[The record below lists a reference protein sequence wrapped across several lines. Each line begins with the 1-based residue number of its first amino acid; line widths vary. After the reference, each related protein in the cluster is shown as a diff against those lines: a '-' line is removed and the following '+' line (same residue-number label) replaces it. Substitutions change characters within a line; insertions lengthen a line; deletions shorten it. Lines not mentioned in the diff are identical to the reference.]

1 MTGDAQVDLA
11 GAIEYLW
18 AWYRAIVQENEY
30 VRNSD
35 VGTTVTQFDAQL
47 AAIAALTPTAAEN
60 LPYFTAVNAAA
71 LTSLTAFARSILD
84 DANAAAVR
92 ATLGLGTLA
101 VLNTVGTT
109 ELTDDAV
116 TYAKLQNVSST
127 DRLLGRSTA
136 GAGDAEEILC
146 TAAGRSL
153 IGDASASG
161 QRTTLG
167 LGTIAIKNVGI
178 TATITT
184 AKLTPAGADG
194 SMSFVDGILIAQTQA
209 T

>member
-1 MTGDAQVDLA
+1 MT
-11 GAIEYLW
+11 
-18 AWYRAIVQENEY
+18 
-30 VRNSD
+30 
-35 VGTTVTQFDAQL
+35 
-47 AAIAALTPTAAEN
+47 
-60 LPYFTAVNAAA
+60 
-71 LTSLTAFARSILD
+71 ILD
-84 DANAAAVR
+84 DANAAAMR
-92 ATLGLGTLA
+92 TTLGLGALA
-101 VLNTVGTT
+101 VINTVGTA

-153 IGDASASG
+153 IDDANASD

-194 SMSFVDGILIAQTQA
+194 SMIFTDGSLTAQTQA